1 MTNAKK
7 YGILCKANYFTASF
21 WVYVMDIRFVRLFD
35 IYAPLLSERQRD
47 IMELY
52 YNEDESLS
60 EIAENTGI
68 TRQGVRDWIKKT
80 EAQLDGY
87 ERALGLAERS
97 DTLKAILSSALVALE
112 NGDAEGVKTDLKKAE
127 SLI

>member
-1 MTNAKK
+1 
-7 YGILCKANYFTASF
+7 
-21 WVYVMDIRFVRLFD
+21 MDIRYVRLYD
-35 IYAPLLSERQRD
+35 IYAPLLSQRQRD
-47 IMELY
+47 IMDLY

-80 EAQLDGY
+80 ESQLEVY
-87 ERALGLAERS
+87 ENALGLAEKSDAMRS
-97 DTLKAILSSALVALE
+97 AISSAMDALE
-112 NGDAEGVKTDLKKAE
+112 KGDASGASVSLKRAE

>member
-1 MTNAKK
+1 
-7 YGILCKANYFTASF
+7 
-21 WVYVMDIRFVRLFD
+21 MDIRLVKLYD
-35 IYAPLLSERQRD
+35 VYSPLLSDRQRE
-47 IMELY
+47 IMDLY

-80 EAQLDGY
+80 EAQLTAF
-87 ERALGLAERS
+87 ESALGLTEKTEQLKDALAEARRAAENS
-97 DTLKAILSSALVALE
+97 DVTQVLE
-112 NGDAEGVKTDLKKAE
+112 HIKKAE

>member
-1 MTNAKK
+1 
-7 YGILCKANYFTASF
+7 
-21 WVYVMDIRFVRLFD
+21 MDIRLVRLYD
-35 IYAPLLSERQRD
+35 VYAPLLSERQRD

-80 EAQLDGY
+80 EAQLLGY
-87 ERALGLAERS
+87 EQALGLAVRS
-97 DTLKAILSSALVALE
+97 EALREALGSAQRALE
-112 NGDAEGVKTDLKKAE
+112 NGDTDGAAADLKKAE
-127 SLI
+127 ALI

>member
-1 MTNAKK
+1 
-7 YGILCKANYFTASF
+7 
-21 WVYVMDIRFVRLFD
+21 MDIRFVRLFD

-87 ERALGLAERS
+87 EQALGLAERS
-97 DTLKAILSSALVALE
+97 DALKSLLASAYRSME
-112 NGDAEGVKTDLKKAE
+112 TGDTESAKAELRKAE

>member
-1 MTNAKK
+1 
-7 YGILCKANYFTASF
+7 
-21 WVYVMDIRFVRLFD
+21 MDIKYVRLYD

-47 IMELY
+47 IMDLY

-80 EAQLDGY
+80 ESQLDVY
-87 ERALGLAERS
+87 EKALGLADRADAMRS
-97 DTLKAILSSALVALE
+97 AIASAAEALE
-112 NGDAEGVKTDLKKAE
+112 KGDVNGASVSIKRVE

>member
-1 MTNAKK
+1 
-7 YGILCKANYFTASF
+7 
-21 WVYVMDIRFVRLFD
+21 MDIRFVRLFD

-87 ERALGLAERS
+87 ERALGLAQRS
-97 DTLKAILSSALVALE
+97 DALKALLSSAQKALE
-112 NGDAEGVKTDLKKAE
+112 TGDAESVKIDLKKAE

>member
-1 MTNAKK
+1 MTNEKK
-7 YGILCKANYFTASF
+7 CDILCKANYFTASF
-21 WVYVMDIRFVRLFD
+21 VDMDIRFVKLYD

-87 ERALGLAERS
+87 EQALGLWERS
-97 DTLKAILSSALVALE
+97 ERLKAALSSARSAMEKGETESAAAFLSNAEAL
-112 NGDAEGVKTDLKKAE
+112 
-127 SLI
+127 I

>member
-1 MTNAKK
+1 
-7 YGILCKANYFTASF
+7 
-21 WVYVMDIRFVRLFD
+21 MDIKFVKLFD
-35 IYAPLLSERQRD
+35 TYASLLSERQRD

-80 EAQLDGY
+80 EAQLLGY
-87 ERALGLAERS
+87 EEALGLAERMEA
-97 DTLKAILSSALVALE
+97 LAEAIGAIRKSLE
-112 NGDAEGVKTDLKKAE
+112 NGNVDMAMAELKKAE
-127 SLI
+127 SRI

>member
-1 MTNAKK
+1 
-7 YGILCKANYFTASF
+7 
-21 WVYVMDIRFVRLFD
+21 MDIRFVKLYD

-87 ERALGLAERS
+87 EQALGLWERS
-97 DTLKAILSSALVALE
+97 ERLKAALSSARSAMEKGETESAAAFLS
-112 NGDAEGVKTDLKKAE
+112 KAE
-127 SLI
+127 ALI

>member
-1 MTNAKK
+1 
-7 YGILCKANYFTASF
+7 
-21 WVYVMDIRFVRLFD
+21 MDIRLVKLFD
-35 IYAPLLSERQRD
+35 VYAPLLGERQRD

-80 EAQLDGY
+80 EAQLIGY
-87 ERALGLAERS
+87 EQALGLAERS
-97 DTLKAILSSALVALE
+97 MALREALVSVRKALE
-112 NGDAEGVKTDLKKAE
+112 TGDAEGAASYLKDAE

>member
-1 MTNAKK
+1 
-7 YGILCKANYFTASF
+7 
-21 WVYVMDIRFVRLFD
+21 MDIRYVKLYD
-35 IYAPLLSERQRD
+35 TYSSLLSDRQRE

-97 DTLKAILSSALVALE
+97 DTLKAILASVHNALE
-112 NGDAEGVKTDLKKAE
+112 KGDVEGAMADLKKAE

>member
-1 MTNAKK
+1 
-7 YGILCKANYFTASF
+7 
-21 WVYVMDIRFVRLFD
+21 MDIRFVKLYD
-35 IYAPLLSERQRD
+35 TYAPLLSERQRD

-80 EAQLDGY
+80 ETQLLGY
-87 ERALGLAERS
+87 EEALGLVRRSEALAE
-97 DTLKAILSSALVALE
+97 ALGSVRKALE
-112 NGDAEGVKTDLKKAE
+112 NGSVETAEAELKRAE

>member
-1 MTNAKK
+1 
-7 YGILCKANYFTASF
+7 
-21 WVYVMDIRFVRLFD
+21 MDIRFVKLFD
-35 IYAPLLSERQRD
+35 IYAPLLTERQRD

-87 ERALGLAERS
+87 EQALGLAERS
-97 DTLKAILSSALVALE
+97 EAMRSALSSVKAAMERGETEVAATE
-112 NGDAEGVKTDLKKAE
+112 LKKAE
-127 SLI
+127 ALL

>member
-1 MTNAKK
+1 MLYSVKQIT
-7 YGILCKANYFTASF
+7 LQRVFS
-21 WVYVMDIRFVRLFD
+21 MDIRFVRLFD

-87 ERALGLAERS
+87 ERALGLAQRS
-97 DTLKAILSSALVALE
+97 DTLKATFSSARKALE
-112 NGDAEGVKTDLKKAE
+112 NGDAEAVKAELNKAE

>member
-1 MTNAKK
+1 MTNRKK

-21 WVYVMDIRFVRLFD
+21 TDMDIRFVKLFD
-35 IYAPLLSERQRD
+35 IYSPLLSERQRD

-97 DTLKAILSSALVALE
+97 EALKAALSSALVELE
-112 NGDAEGVKTDLKKAE
+112 QGNSEDTAAFIKKAE

>member
-1 MTNAKK
+1 
-7 YGILCKANYFTASF
+7 
-21 WVYVMDIRFVRLFD
+21 MDIRFVKLYD

-68 TRQGVRDWIKKT
+68 TRQGVRDVIV
-80 EAQLDGY
+80 
-87 ERALGLAERS
+87 RAE
-97 DTLKAILSSALVALE
+97 AILTEIEDKTRLIRRFHEIRRQSAEIKSIADKLVEYNQVKGQDFYLE
-112 NGDAEGVKTDLKKAE
+112 QLARELNQLADQISKE
-127 SLI
+127 

>member
-1 MTNAKK
+1 
-7 YGILCKANYFTASF
+7 
-21 WVYVMDIRFVRLFD
+21 MDIRLVKLYD
-35 IYAPLLSERQRD
+35 IYAALLSDRQRD

-80 EAQLDGY
+80 EAQLLGY
-87 ERALGLAERS
+87 EEALGLAE
-97 DTLKAILSSALVALE
+97 KAEALREALGSARRAME
-112 NGDAEGVKTDLKKAE
+112 NGDSEGAAVQLRKAE
-127 SLI
+127 TLI